1 MPTDIPQDSPPPRRR
16 TGAGPSETAAE
27 PRSFA
32 GEAAGDGHAPSSLTP
47 QKTFRLPDGRS
58 LTVATDRV
66 RASPALSPQVAFLL
80 GQNAIALGLW
90 GLLAP
95 RGVNRFLGL
104 RAPAGATRLLFGARE
119 MATGVALFSDPTRAG
134 ALWAR
139 VAGDVFDIALLRG
152 LTRRSN
158 PRRGAA
164 RLGLAVVLGV
174 TALDLL
180 AAVRLTGVK
189 RNCDQG
195 AARR

>member
-1 MPTDIPQDSPPPRRR
+1 MPTDIPQDVPRPRRR
-16 TGAGPSETAAE
+16 ASGRAAESPAE
-27 PRSFA
+27 PRSFVA
-32 GEAAGDGHAPSSLTP
+32 GETRDAHRPSALTP
-47 QKTFRLPDGRS
+47 HKVFRLPDGRS

-66 RASPALSPQVAFLL
+66 RAKPAVAPQVSFLL

-95 RGVNRFLGL
+95 RSVNRFLGL
-104 RAPAGATRLLFGARE
+104 RSSKGATRLLFGARE

-139 VAGDVFDIALLRG
+139 VAGDMFDIALLRG
-152 LTRRSN
+152 LDRPSN
-158 PRRGAA
+158 SRRGAA

-189 RNCDQG
+189 RNCE
-195 AARR
+195 

>member
-1 MPTDIPQDSPPPRRR
+1 VPTDIPQDLPRPGRR
-16 TGAGPSETAAE
+16 PGARTSATAAE
-27 PRSFA
+27 PRSFTA
-32 GEAAGDGHAPSSLTP
+32 GETRDGHAPSSLTP
-47 QKTFRLPDGRS
+47 HKVFRLPDGRS

-66 RASPALSPQVAFLL
+66 RARPAVAPQVSFLL

-104 RAPAGATRLLFGARE
+104 RASSGATRLLFGARE

-139 VAGDVFDIALLRG
+139 VAGDAFDIALLRG
-152 LTRRSN
+152 LDRPWN

-189 RNCDQG
+189 RNCD
-195 AARR
+195 